1 MRARGIPV
9 AVASDNTR
17 DPFYAY
23 GDLDCHEVF
32 REAVRI
38 GHLDHPFA
46 DWVRTVTATPA
57 AVMGLADRGVL
68 RPGAPAD
75 LVLFEGRSFS
85 EVLSRPESRRLVLR
99 GGRASDARPPAYR
112 ELDPLFD

>member
-1 MRARGIPV
+1 
-9 AVASDNTR
+9 
-17 DPFYAY
+17 
-23 GDLDCHEVF
+23 
-32 REAVRI
+32 VRI

-57 AVMGLADRGVL
+57 ALMGLEDRGML

-85 EVLSRPESRRLVLR
+85 EVLSRPESRRLVIR
-99 GGRASDARPPAYR
+99 GGRLSDASPPAYR